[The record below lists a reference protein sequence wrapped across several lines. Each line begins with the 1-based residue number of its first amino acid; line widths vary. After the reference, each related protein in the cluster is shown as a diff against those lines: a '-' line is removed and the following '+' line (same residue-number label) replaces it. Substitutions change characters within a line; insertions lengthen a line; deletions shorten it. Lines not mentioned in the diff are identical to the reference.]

1 MPSGTKVA
9 ATAALI
15 LAFIAPG
22 AVAQEDGV
30 FVDPDSPAGKEYVL
44 PIDQARRDATGA
56 GGRSPVTGRPTP
68 AFGEGVRPD
77 RRPDRAADPRGGTQG
92 GTQGSTA
99 REAKSAPTIASAQ
112 SALTVA
118 SARRARERDGIDRA
132 LTKASVGGD
141 GGESEGS
148 LVLLVGGV
156 VVMVLGVGAGLFLR
170 RRTT

>member
-1 MPSGTKVA
+1 MPFGSRVATVA
-9 ATAALI
+9 ALVLALTV
-15 LAFIAPG
+15 PT

-77 RRPDRAADPRGGTQG
+77 RSPDRAADPRGGTQG
-92 GTQGSTA
+92 STA
-99 REAKSAPTIASAQ
+99 RGAKSAPTTASAQ

-132 LTKASVGGD
+132 LTKASVSGD

-156 VVMVLGVGAGLFLR
+156 VVMVFGVGAGLFLR
-170 RRTT
+170 RRAT

>member
-1 MPSGTKVA
+1 MPSGLKVA

-56 GGRSPVTGRPTP
+56 GARSPVTGRPTP

-92 GTQGSTA
+92 STA
-99 REAKSAPTIASAQ
+99 REARSAPTIASAQ

-156 VVMVLGVGAGLFLR
+156 VVMVFGVGAGLFLR

>member
-1 MPSGTKVA
+1 MPFGSRVA
-9 ATAALI
+9 AVAALV
-15 LAFIAPG
+15 LALTAPM

-44 PIDQARRDATGA
+44 PIDQARREAAGT
-56 GGRSPVTGRPTP
+56 GGRPSVPGRPTP

-77 RRPDRAADPRGGTQG
+77 QGRPDRVPDRAGDPRGGTQA
-92 GTQGSTA
+92 STA
-99 REAKSAPTIASAQ
+99 PGAESAATSAPAQ
-112 SALTVA
+112 
-118 SARRARERDGIDRA
+118 RAQERDGIDRA

-141 GGESEGS
+141 GGASEGS

-156 VVMVLGVGAGLFLR
+156 VVMTLGVVAGLFLR